1 MFPLQSVV
9 AASRCPGPDSW
20 HVYQVLDISQL
31 LLLGWARG
39 DRARAAGGVERGGAG
54 GGGGGGGGHFVIQLV
69 ILQDISADVTFLV
82 TVNTGVVAGDVIF

>member
-54 GGGGGGGGHFVIQLV
+54 GGGGGGHFVIQLV
-69 ILQDISADVTFLV
+69 IFQDISADVTFLV
-82 TVNTGVVAGDVIF
+82 TVNTGVVSADVIF